1 MTICVRRFS
10 CGARHAWYVDKKGE
24 IDAGKK
30 FFLERVGFEIREVD
44 LYDEIYGPSTWDY
57 Y

>member
-1 MTICVRRFS
+1 
-10 CGARHAWYVDKKGE
+10 VDKKGE